1 MPLNATQ
8 WTKTRVFLDC
18 SPLRPRDFPPPQTA
32 PTVRFDRKIR
42 HPEAFGRHRHKHPV
56 ASGVHLRGRSAD
68 KGALWVE
75 LEVLHAPGR
84 PVHRL
89 VRLRSADA
97 PAGDAWILRCRIDST
112 TQAVRTFRVAPRE
125 LQEWRPADSQ
135 FGPNLCEVFSC
146 TADRDRL
153 EGVMTSA
160 SLILTLRVDRASGQ
174 GSWKT
179 VGASGL
185 KETNGALRRR
195 AREAGPDAGVTP
207 GPSAAPLPSGRRRP
221 GPGAPGLPS

>member
-1 MPLNATQ
+1 MRLAAL
-8 WTKTRVFLDC
+8 FLT
-18 SPLRPRDFPPPQTA
+18 L
-32 PTVRFDRKIR
+32 
-42 HPEAFGRHRHKHPV
+42 
-56 ASGVHLRGRSAD
+56 L
-68 KGALWVE
+68 
-75 LEVLHAPGR
+75 APG
-84 PVHRL
+84 L
-89 VRLRSADA
+89 AEA

-125 LQEWRPADSQ
+125 LQELRPTDSQ

-185 KETNGALRRR
+185 KETSGPCA
-195 AREAGPDAGVTP
+195 AEREKPDQM
-207 GPSAAPLPSGRRRP
+207 
-221 GPGAPGLPS
+221 PGL